1 YFSRMNG
8 RDNTDAV
15 GAIADTIA
23 RDKAKDLHLD
33 ADKYLREGNSYIF
46 FEELDDLIFTG
57 VTGSNVSDIMLTLVE

>member
-1 YFSRMNG
+1 MFFQIFQKKWLVLINH
-8 RDNTDAV
+8 N
-15 GAIADTIA
+15 A